1 MFPKLFM
8 GLTYCIAT
16 HPTFCTV
23 LAAGNTKLKE
33 LTLIPIL
40 GTHTRTRYCGSWRSS
55 ENIVHLKARSAGV
68 TIPSKVKLHVSRGL
82 AVDNYM
88 AKAMTNYCWKSGTC
102 RFDWAKRWNNFFS
115 LWNEFISVWF
125 KSWAGIIPTQ
135 HLVCCTHVIIGP
147 ALQKFVQ
154 CTKITFNGWICAPT
168 CRAIV
173 MGREGVGSILLY
185 SLSVRVSQ

>member
-16 HPTFCTV
+16 HPTFCAV

-88 AKAMTNYCWKSGTC
+88 ARAMTNYCWKSGTC
-102 RFDWAKRWNNFFS
+102 RFDWAKRWNKILLS
-115 LWNEFISVWF
+115 QKWIHCCLI
-125 KSWAGIIPTQ
+125 KKLSWELPTQ
-135 HLVCCTHVIIGP
+135 HLVCCTYVTIGP
-147 ALQKFVQ
+147 ALQKLVQ
-154 CTKITFNGWICAPT
+154 CTKSHSMDESALQH
-168 CRAIV
+168 V
-173 MGREGVGSILLY
+173 EQL
-185 SLSVRVSQ
+185 